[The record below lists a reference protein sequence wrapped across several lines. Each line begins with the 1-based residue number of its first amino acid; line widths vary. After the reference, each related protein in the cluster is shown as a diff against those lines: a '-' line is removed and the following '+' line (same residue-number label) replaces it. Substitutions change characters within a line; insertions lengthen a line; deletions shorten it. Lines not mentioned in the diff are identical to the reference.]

1 MDADIRDAP
10 CARHVVWV
18 FKGRGADQEAPS
30 PSSAPLRGPAPSAP
44 VRGPAPH
51 QGDQQAIRCACSEIV
66 RARLATLLRARVRAG
81 YHHSSRADR
90 WHEMPAVEVRGRVGW
105 DRKTDLEALRQ
116 GHDRRFPKS
125 GMLRRPRKKM
135 SLQLRSSTFATGV
148 RASTNQRQKRSH
160 PCTPLLPGATGLVE
174 TALQD
179 DRPAACVGIHDVSWF
194 YSSRMAVEVF
204 HCSVL
209 SVGSSGRVQCDEAC
223 HSSS

>member
-66 RARLATLLRARVRAG
+66 RARLATLLRASVRAG

-90 WHEMPAVEVRGRVGW
+90 WHEMPAVEVRTTESRRWRRG
-105 DRKTDLEALRQ
+105 LRQ
-116 GHDRRFPKS
+116 HRTLGDNNCTGAVGGTGGAPSVVVVEHDTGNMHTPGLGIWYS
-125 GMLRRPRKKM
+125 G
-135 SLQLRSSTFATGV
+135 
-148 RASTNQRQKRSH
+148 RACIQWQWRSH
-160 PCTPLLPGATGLVE
+160 RSPSAMPSHT
-174 TALQD
+174 
-179 DRPAACVGIHDVSWF
+179 
-194 YSSRMAVEVF
+194 
-204 HCSVL
+204 VL
-209 SVGSSGRVQCDEAC
+209 WR
-223 HSSS
+223 